1 MERNGQTRK
10 YGALFL
16 KEDKGYS
23 VLQTVAKNY
32 KKYNFF
38 LDFFNRIWYNIF
50 EDKGKCN
57 ESFRLKSRTISFKQ
71 DIAKQKIK
79 LIWKVASN
87 CTNLL
92 HELVEVFSMPCLKI
106 RTF

>member
-38 LDFFNRIWYNIF
+38 LDFFSRIWYNIF
-50 EDKGKCN
+50 EDKENCN
-57 ESFRLKSRTISFKQ
+57 ESFRLKSRIASFKQ
-71 DIAKQKIK
+71 DIAKQKRK
-79 LIWKVASN
+79 LIWQSSRQ
-87 CTNLL
+87 L
-92 HELVEVFSMPCLKI
+92 HKSLA
-106 RTF
+106 

>member
-23 VLQTVAKNY
+23 VLQTVAGNY

-50 EDKGKCN
+50 EDKENRN
-57 ESFRLKSRTISFKQ
+57 ESFRLKSRVISFKQ
-71 DIAKQKIK
+71 DIAIQKRK
-79 LIWKVASN
+79 LI
-87 CTNLL
+87 
-92 HELVEVFSMPCLKI
+92 
-106 RTF
+106 

>member
-38 LDFFNRIWYNIF
+38 LDFL
-50 EDKGKCN
+50 
-57 ESFRLKSRTISFKQ
+57 SKSECF
-71 DIAKQKIK
+71 
-79 LIWKVASN
+79 SN
-87 CTNLL
+87 
-92 HELVEVFSMPCLKI
+92 K
-106 RTF
+106 R